1 MINVLCIGN
10 SFSRN
15 SSRYLHS
22 ICPEITVVN
31 LYIGGCPL
39 EKHFRNMHSG
49 ERAYALQVNGVDT
62 GFYVSLDE
70 ALLNRPWDYI
80 SLQQASPF
88 SPKYET
94 YQPYLTELS
103 DYVKALCPKAKQIIH
118 ETWAYEN
125 ESDRLIKLMGYKTH
139 GEMYADIHKA
149 YETAAESIGADLVIP
164 SGKLFSVLVENGF
177 KVHLDTF
184 HANRLG
190 ECALGLLWSKCL
202 TGKSASDNPFSDF
215 GEGVSDEEISRIKSI
230 IDNL

>member
-15 SSRYLHS
+15 SSRYLNA
-22 ICPEITVVN
+22 ICPDITVVN

-49 ERAYALQVNGVDT
+49 ERAYELQVNGVNT

-70 ALLNRPWDYI
+70 ALLNRPWDFI
-80 SLQQASPF
+80 SFQQASHF
-88 SPKYET
+88 STKSESYE
-94 YQPYLTELS
+94 PYLTELS
-103 DYVKALCPKAKQIIH
+103 DYARALCPNAKQIIH

-125 ESDRLIKLMGYKTH
+125 ESDKLINLMGYKTH

-149 YETAAESIGADLVIP
+149 YEKAAKSINADLVIP

-190 ECALGLLWSKCL
+190 ECALGLLWCKCL
-202 TGKSASDNPFSDF
+202 TGKSASDNPYSDF
-215 GEGVSDEEISRIKSI
+215 GEGVSDEDIAKIKKI
-230 IDNL
+230 TVTM